1 MQFVVFLR
9 GVNVG
14 GHHKIKMADLRAAL
28 TRADFTSVQTYIQS
42 GNIVLES
49 VETNAHVIAQRV
61 EQIICD
67 QFGFQIP
74 TVCFTHSEV
83 DKMIQENPFQGAAYR
98 DDRLY
103 FALLFEKP
111 AQEKVALIDWSQQVD
126 EEIHYQNRV
135 VYHSS
140 PEGASRS
147 KWNHTKLGNKLGVQT
162 TTRNLRTM
170 QKLVEMFTNTIGP

>member
-9 GVNVG
+9 GINVG

-42 GNIVLES
+42 GNILLES
-49 VETNAHVIAQRV
+49 PETNTQLLARKV
-61 EQIICD
+61 EQVIRD
-67 QFGFQIP
+67 QYGFQIP
-74 TVCFTHSEV
+74 TVCFTLSEIEEI
-83 DKMIQENPFQGAAYR
+83 IQENPFQGVNYR

-111 AQEKVALIDWSQQVD
+111 VQEKVALIDWRQHPD
-126 EEIHYQNRV
+126 EEIHYRDRV

-140 PEGASRS
+140 PEGASQS
-147 KWNHTKLGNKLGVQT
+147 KWNHAAIGKKLGVQT

-170 QKLVEMFTNTIGP
+170 RKLVDMCTKTKLS